1 MTPEIRAKGKR
12 IIATGTA
19 RDFPRLSGSAA
30 LARHIADILGREP
43 TPDEIKTFED
53 RFAAAF
59 SAPEPRPEFGK
70 FNRMKG
76 SYETISD
83 EIGE

>member
-1 MTPEIRAKGKR
+1 MKTHPGAYQAMG
-12 IIATGTA
+12 G
-19 RDFPRLSGSAA
+19 A
-30 LARHIADILGREP
+30 LANALGREP
-43 TPDEIKTFED
+43 TPDEIKAFSD

-59 SAPEPRPEFGK
+59 STPAPKPEFGK

-83 EIGE
+83 KFGE

>member
-1 MTPEIRAKGKR
+1 MKTHPGAYQAMGGA
-12 IIATGTA
+12 IAG
-19 RDFPRLSGSAA
+19 
-30 LARHIADILGREP
+30 ILGREP
-43 TPDEIKTFED
+43 TPDEIKAFSD

-59 SAPEPRPEFGK
+59 SAPETKPEFGK